1 MNESFLEIRTYDGQG
16 YQPLVNT
23 PGWRVALLN
32 DRPEGYRRETLTYLE
47 RHMETDEVFVL
58 LSGRCTLLIGDGT
71 GSAPGT
77 ISAVEMEPR
86 KLYNVKKGV
95 WHNLLGTP
103 EMTLLIVKNADT
115 TKENSQYYRGV
126 TPDMLP

>member
-1 MNESFLEIRTYDGQG
+1 MNESLLEIRTYDGQG

-32 DRPEGYRRETLTYLE
+32 DRPEEYRRETLTYLE

-58 LSGRCTLLIGDGT
+58 LSGDGT

-103 EMTLLIVKNADT
+103 EMTLLIVENADT

>member
-1 MNESFLEIRTYDGQG
+1 MNESLLEIRTYDGQG

-32 DRPEGYRRETLTYLE
+32 DRPEEYRRETLTYLE
-47 RHMETDEVFVL
+47 RHMETDEVL

-103 EMTLLIVKNADT
+103 EMTLLIVENADT